1 MEGVLKAQCNKCKH
15 QLFPRP
21 NRMKNHFKI
30 LSNFSLES
38 MESEDNDKSSDN
50 SDCEINE
57 FQIDNPILT
66 HNDDE
71 PQQFETVN
79 RHQSSETAST
89 AKLVFCNRHL
99 RAKHAEDESDSDSE
113 I

>member
-1 MEGVLKAQCNKCKH
+1 MEGALKAQCNKCKH

-30 LSNFSLES
+30 HSNFSLES

-57 FQIDNPILT
+57 FRIDNPILT
-66 HNDDE
+66 
-71 PQQFETVN
+71 Q
-79 RHQSSETAST
+79 
-89 AKLVFCNRHL
+89 
-99 RAKHAEDESDSDSE
+99 
-113 I
+113 